1 MKKGETKKMPV
12 QQTQEREQ
20 TDTIGERA
28 RFDELYAETF
38 KNLQEGSLVDGRV
51 VAFLPDGVVVDI
63 GYKSEGIIPQGE
75 FSDEEL
81 KQLSVGAPIQVF
93 LESRED
99 LDGNLLLSKEKADR
113 MKVWGDLE
121 KLQETGQPINGKIV
135 SRVKGGLI
143 IDIGVKAFLP
153 GSQVDL
159 RPTRDLDRLLGQTV
173 PVKIIKMNHLR
184 SNVVVSRRVLLEE
197 SRERRRQETLS
208 NIQEGQWIDGVVK
221 NITEYGAFVDL
232 GGVDGLLHIT
242 DMSWGR
248 ISHPSELFSVGQ
260 KASVMILRHDR
271 ETGRIS
277 LGYKQKTV
285 DPWLLADQAYPV
297 GSRVKGKVVSV
308 TDYGAFVELE
318 PGVEGLIHI
327 SEMSWSHEVKHPSKL
342 VAVGQ
347 QVDAVVLSIDPK
359 ARKIS
364 LGMKQTESNP
374 WEVVEQKYPVGSVI
388 EGTVKSLT
396 DFGVFVGLE
405 EGIDG
410 LIHVSDLSWTKRVT
424 HPSEVVSKGD
434 RIKAVVLKIDPA
446 KERLSLG
453 YKQLTGDPWEQAME
467 RYKIGQQVE
476 AKVIRHAE
484 FGFFVELEEGVEGL
498 VHASE
503 AGGDAADRQSQKL
516 EELYPVGQTVTCKI
530 VKIDRTDRKIGLSI
544 KAYQKE
550 TERDELRRF
559 HEEQGTVDQSLG
571 SVAGRSKRSK
581 KSDEPS

>member
-1 MKKGETKKMPV
+1 MAV
-12 QQTQEREQ
+12 QQTQERGQ
-20 TDTIGERA
+20 SDLPGDRA
-28 RFDELYAETF
+28 RFDELYSETF

-75 FSDEEL
+75 FSEEEL
-81 KQLSVGAPIQVF
+81 KQLTVGAPIQVF
-93 LESRED
+93 LEARED
-99 LDGNLLLSKEKADR
+99 LEGNLVLSKEKADR

-121 KLQETGQPINGKIV
+121 KLHQTGQPINGKIV

-197 SRERRRQETLS
+197 SRERKRQETLS
-208 NIQEGQWIDGVVK
+208 NIQEGQWVDGVVK

-260 KASVMILRHDR
+260 KISVMILRHDK

-277 LGYKQKTV
+277 LGYKQKSV

-342 VAVGQ
+342 VSVGQ
-347 QVDAVVLSIDPK
+347 QVEAVVLSIDPK

-364 LGMKQTESNP
+364 LGMKQIEPNP

-424 HPSEVVSKGD
+424 HPSEIMAKGD
-434 RIKAVVLKIDPA
+434 RIKALVLKIDPD

-453 YKQLTGDPWEQAME
+453 YKQLAPDPLEEAVA
-467 RYKIGQQVE
+467 RFKTGQQVE
-476 AKVIRHAE
+476 GKVIRHAE
-484 FGFFVELEEGVEGL
+484 FGFFVELADGVEGL

-503 AGGDAADRQSQKL
+503 AGGDATDRQSQKL

-530 VKIDRTDRKIGLSI
+530 VKIDRADRKISLSI

-559 HEEQGTVDQSLG
+559 HEEQGSLDQSLG
-571 SVAGRSKRSK
+571 RVAGRSKRSK
-581 KSDEPS
+581 KGDETT

>member
-1 MKKGETKKMPV
+1 MPV
-12 QQTQEREQ
+12 QQTQEQEQ
-20 TDTIGERA
+20 TDTLGERA
-28 RFDELYAETF
+28 RYDELYAETF

-75 FSDEEL
+75 FSDAEL
-81 KQLSVGAPIQVF
+81 KQLFVGAPIQVF

-248 ISHPSELFSVGQ
+248 ISHPSELLSVGQ

-374 WEVVEQKYPVGSVI
+374 WEVVEQKYPIGSVI

-424 HPSEVVSKGD
+424 HPSEVVAKGD
-434 RIKAVVLKIDPA
+434 KIKAVVLKIDPA

-453 YKQLTGDPWEQAME
+453 YKQLAGDPWEQAME

-484 FGFFVELEEGVEGL
+484 FGFFVELEDGVEGL

-516 EELYPVGQTVTCKI
+516 EELYPVGQTVACKI

-581 KSDEPS
+581 KSDDPS

>member
-1 MKKGETKKMPV
+1 MAV
-12 QQTQEREQ
+12 QQTQERGQ
-20 TDTIGERA
+20 SDLPGDRA
-28 RFDELYAETF
+28 RFDELYSETF

-75 FSDEEL
+75 FSEEEL
-81 KQLSVGAPIQVF
+81 KQLTVGAPIQVF
-93 LESRED
+93 LEARED
-99 LDGNLLLSKEKADR
+99 LEGNLVLSKEKADR

-121 KLQETGQPINGKIV
+121 KLHQTGQPINGKIV

-197 SRERRRQETLS
+197 SRERKRQETLS
-208 NIQEGQWIDGVVK
+208 NIQEGQWVDGVVK

-260 KASVMILRHDR
+260 KISVMILRHDK

-277 LGYKQKTV
+277 LGYKQKSV

-342 VAVGQ
+342 VSVGQ
-347 QVDAVVLSIDPK
+347 QVEAVVLSIDPK

-364 LGMKQTESNP
+364 LGMKQIEPNP

-424 HPSEVVSKGD
+424 HPSEIMAKGD
-434 RIKAVVLKIDPA
+434 RIKALVLKIDPD

-453 YKQLTGDPWEQAME
+453 YKQLAPDPLEEAVA
-467 RYKIGQQVE
+467 RFKTGQQVE
-476 AKVIRHAE
+476 GKVIRHAE
-484 FGFFVELEEGVEGL
+484 FGFFVELAEGVEGL

-503 AGGDAADRQSQKL
+503 AGGDATDRQSQKL

-530 VKIDRTDRKIGLSI
+530 VKIDRADRKISLSI

-559 HEEQGTVDQSLG
+559 HEEQGSLDQSLG
-571 SVAGRSKRSK
+571 RVAGRSKRSK
-581 KSDEPS
+581 KGDETT

>member
-1 MKKGETKKMPV
+1 MKKGETRNMSV
-12 QQTQEREQ
+12 QQTQEAEQ
-20 TDTIGERA
+20 TDTLGDRA

-38 KNLQEGSLVDGRV
+38 KNLKEGSLVDGVV

-75 FSDEEL
+75 FSEEEL

-93 LESRED
+93 LEARED

-121 KLQETGQPINGKIV
+121 KLHETGQPINGKIV

-208 NIQEGQWIDGVVK
+208 NIQEGQWVDGVVK

-260 KASVMILRHDR
+260 KVSVMILRHDK

-342 VAVGQ
+342 VAVAQ
-347 QVDAVVLSIDPK
+347 EVDAVVLSIDPK

-364 LGMKQTESNP
+364 LGMKQTEQNP

-424 HPSEVVSKGD
+424 HPSEVLAKGD
-434 RIKAVVLKIDPA
+434 KIKAVVLKIDPD

-453 YKQLTGDPWEQAME
+453 FKQLTGDPWEQAME
-467 RYKIGQQVE
+467 RYKTGQQVE
-476 AKVIRHAE
+476 GKVIRHVE

-503 AGGDAADRQSQKL
+503 AGGDAAERQTQKL
-516 EELYPVGQTVTCKI
+516 EELYPVGQTVACKI
-530 VKIDRTDRKIGLSI
+530 VKIDRSDRKIGLSI

-571 SVAGRSKRSK
+571 RVAGRSKRSK
-581 KSDEPS
+581 KSDETS

>member
-1 MKKGETKKMPV
+1 MSV
-12 QQTQEREQ
+12 QQTQEAEQ
-20 TDTIGERA
+20 TDTLGDRA
-28 RFDELYAETF
+28 RFDDLYAETF
-38 KNLQEGSLVDGRV
+38 KNLKEGSLVDGVV

-75 FSDEEL
+75 FSEEEL

-93 LESRED
+93 LEARED

-121 KLQETGQPINGKIV
+121 KLHETGQPINGKIV

-208 NIQEGQWIDGVVK
+208 NIQEGQWVDGVVK

-260 KASVMILRHDR
+260 KVSVMILRHDK

-342 VAVGQ
+342 VAVAQ
-347 QVDAVVLSIDPK
+347 EVDAVVLSIDPK

-364 LGMKQTESNP
+364 LGMKQTEQNP

-424 HPSEVVSKGD
+424 HPSEVLAKGD
-434 RIKAVVLKIDPA
+434 KIKAVVLKIDPD

-453 YKQLTGDPWEQAME
+453 FKQLTGDPWEQAME
-467 RYKIGQQVE
+467 RYKTGQQVE
-476 AKVIRHAE
+476 GKVIRHVE

-503 AGGDAADRQSQKL
+503 AGGDAAERQTQKL
-516 EELYPVGQTVTCKI
+516 EELYPVGQTVACKI
-530 VKIDRTDRKIGLSI
+530 VKIDRSDRKIGLSI

-571 SVAGRSKRSK
+571 RVAGRSKRSK
-581 KSDEPS
+581 KSDETS

>member
-1 MKKGETKKMPV
+1 MAV
-12 QQTQEREQ
+12 QQTQERGQ
-20 TDTIGERA
+20 TDSADDRT
-28 RFDELYAETF
+28 RFDELYSETF

-75 FSDEEL
+75 FSEEEL
-81 KQLSVGAPIQVF
+81 KQLAVGSPIQVF
-93 LESRED
+93 LEARED
-99 LDGNLLLSKEKADR
+99 LEGNLVLSKEKADR

-121 KLQETGQPINGKIV
+121 KLHQTGQPINGKIV

-197 SRERRRQETLS
+197 SRERKRQETLS
-208 NIQEGQWIDGVVK
+208 NIQEGQWVDGVVK

-260 KASVMILRHDR
+260 KVSVMILRHDK

-277 LGYKQKTV
+277 LGYKQKSV

-342 VAVGQ
+342 VSVGQ
-347 QVDAVVLSIDPK
+347 QVEAVVLSIDPK

-364 LGMKQTESNP
+364 LGMKQIEPNP
-374 WEVVEQKYPVGSVI
+374 WEVVEQKYPVGSMI

-424 HPSEVVSKGD
+424 HPSEMMSKGD
-434 RIKAVVLKIDPA
+434 RIKAVVLKIDPD

-453 YKQLTGDPWEQAME
+453 YKQMTPDPWEEAIA
-467 RYKIGQQVE
+467 RFKTGQQVE
-476 AKVIRHAE
+476 GKVIRHAE
-484 FGFFVELEEGVEGL
+484 FGIFVELAEGVEGL

-503 AGGDAADRQSQKL
+503 AGGDAMDRQSQKL
-516 EELYPVGQTVTCKI
+516 EELYPVGQTVTCKV
-530 VKIDRTDRKIGLSI
+530 VKIDRTDRKISLSI

-559 HEEQGTVDQSLG
+559 HEEQGALDQSLG
-571 SVAGRSKRSK
+571 RVAGRSKRSK
-581 KSDEPS
+581 KDDETT

>member
-1 MKKGETKKMPV
+1 MAV
-12 QQTQEREQ
+12 QQTQEVGQ
-20 TDTIGERA
+20 TDELSERT

-75 FSDEEL
+75 FSEGEL

-93 LESRED
+93 LEARED
-99 LDGNLLLSKEKADR
+99 MDGNLVLSKEKADR

-121 KLQETGQPINGKIV
+121 KLHESGAPINGKIIT
-135 SRVKGGLI
+135 RVKGGLI

-173 PVKIIKMNHLR
+173 PVKIIKMNHQR

-197 SRERRRQETLS
+197 SRERKRQETLS

-260 KASVMILRHDR
+260 RMSVMILRHDK

-342 VAVGQ
+342 VSVGQ
-347 QVDAVVLSIDPK
+347 SVNAVVLSIDPK

-374 WEVVEQKYPVGSVI
+374 WEVVEQKYPIGSVI

-410 LIHVSDLSWTKRVT
+410 LIHVSDLSWTKRIT
-424 HPSEVVSKGD
+424 HPSEVVNKGD
-434 RIKAVVLKIDPA
+434 KIKAVVLKIDPT

-453 YKQLTGDPWEQAME
+453 YKQLAPDPWEQALE
-467 RYKIGQQVE
+467 RFKTGQQVE
-476 AKVIRHAE
+476 GKVARHAE
-484 FGFFVELEEGVEGL
+484 FGFFVELAEGVEGL

-503 AGGDAADRQSQKL
+503 AGGDAADRQTQKL
-516 EELYPVGQTVTCKI
+516 EELYPVGQTVTCKV

-544 KAYQKE
+544 KALQKE
-550 TERDELRRF
+550 TDRDELRRF
-559 HEEQGTVDQSLG
+559 HEEQGAIDQSLG
-571 SVAGRSKRSK
+571 GRVAGRSKRSK
-581 KSDEPS
+581 KGDETS

>member
-1 MKKGETKKMPV
+1 MSV
-12 QQTQEREQ
+12 QQTQEAEQ
-20 TDTIGERA
+20 TDTLGDRA

-38 KNLQEGSLVDGRV
+38 KNLKEGSLVDGVV

-75 FSDEEL
+75 FSEEEL

-93 LESRED
+93 LEARED

-121 KLQETGQPINGKIV
+121 KLHETGQPINGKIV

-208 NIQEGQWIDGVVK
+208 NIQEGQWVDGVVK

-260 KASVMILRHDR
+260 KVSVMILRHDK

-342 VAVGQ
+342 VAVAQ
-347 QVDAVVLSIDPK
+347 EVDAVVLSIDPK

-364 LGMKQTESNP
+364 LGMKQTEQNP

-424 HPSEVVSKGD
+424 HPSEVLAKGD
-434 RIKAVVLKIDPA
+434 KIKAVVLKIDPD

-453 YKQLTGDPWEQAME
+453 FKQLTGDPWEQAME
-467 RYKIGQQVE
+467 RYKTGQQVE
-476 AKVIRHAE
+476 GKVIRHVE

-503 AGGDAADRQSQKL
+503 AGGDAAERQTQKL
-516 EELYPVGQTVTCKI
+516 EELYPVGQTVACKI
-530 VKIDRTDRKIGLSI
+530 VKIDRSDRKIGLSI

-571 SVAGRSKRSK
+571 RVAGRSKRSK
-581 KSDEPS
+581 KSDETS

>member
-1 MKKGETKKMPV
+1 MAV
-12 QQTQEREQ
+12 QQTQELGQ
-20 TDTIGERA
+20 ADALSERT

-51 VAFLPDGVVVDI
+51 VAFLPDGVVIDI
-63 GYKSEGIIPQGE
+63 GYKSEGIIPQSE
-75 FSDEEL
+75 FSGDEL
-81 KQLSVGAPIQVF
+81 KQLAVGSPIQVF

-99 LDGNLLLSKEKADR
+99 MDGNLLLSKEKADR

-121 KLQETGQPINGKIV
+121 KLQESGAPINGKII

-197 SRERRRQETLS
+197 TREKRRQETLS

-248 ISHPSELFSVGQ
+248 ISHPSEVLSVGQ

-277 LGYKQKTV
+277 LGFKQRSV
-285 DPWLLADQAYPV
+285 DPWLLADQAYPI

-342 VAVGQ
+342 VSVGQ
-347 QVDAVVLSIDPK
+347 AVNAVVLSIDPK

-374 WEVVEQKYPVGSVI
+374 WEVVEQKYPIGSVI

-424 HPSEVVSKGD
+424 HPSEVVAKGD
-434 RIKAVVLKIDPA
+434 KIKAVVLKIDPA

-453 YKQLTGDPWEQAME
+453 YKQLAADPWELAME
-467 RYKIGQQVE
+467 RYKSGQQVE
-476 AKVIRHAE
+476 GKVARHAE
-484 FGFFVELEEGVEGL
+484 FGFFVELEEGIEGL

-503 AGGDAADRQSQKL
+503 AGGDAVDRQTQKL
-516 EELYPVGQTVTCKI
+516 EELYPVGQTVSCKI
-530 VKIDRTDRKIGLSI
+530 VKIDRADRKIGLSI
-544 KAYQKE
+544 KALQKE
-550 TERDELRRF
+550 TVRDDLRRF
-559 HEEQGTVDQSLG
+559 QEEQGAFDQTLG
-571 SVAGRSKRSK
+571 NVAGRSKRSK
-581 KSDEPS
+581 KSDETS

>member
-1 MKKGETKKMPV
+1 MAV
-12 QQTQEREQ
+12 QQTQERTQ
-20 TDTIGERA
+20 ADAPGDRA

-51 VAFLPDGVVVDI
+51 VAFLPDGIVVDI
-63 GYKSEGIIPQGE
+63 GYKSEGIIPQSE
-75 FSDEEL
+75 FSEAEL

-93 LESRED
+93 LEARED
-99 LDGNLLLSKEKADR
+99 MEGNLVLSKEKADR

-121 KLQETGQPINGKIV
+121 KLHQTGQPINGKIV

-197 SRERRRQETLS
+197 SRERKRQETLS
-208 NIQEGQWIDGVVK
+208 NIQEGQWVDGVVK

-260 KASVMILRHDR
+260 KVSVMILRHDK

-277 LGYKQKTV
+277 LGYKQKSV

-342 VAVGQ
+342 VSVGQ
-347 QVDAVVLSIDPK
+347 QVEAVVLSIDPK

-364 LGMKQTESNP
+364 LGMKQIEPNP

-424 HPSEVVSKGD
+424 HPSELLNKGD
-434 RIKAVVLKIDPA
+434 RIKAVVLKIDPD

-453 YKQLTGDPWEQAME
+453 YKQLTPDPWEEAIA
-467 RYKIGQQVE
+467 RFKTGQQIE
-476 AKVIRHAE
+476 GKVIRHAE
-484 FGFFVELEEGVEGL
+484 FGFFVELAEGVEGL

-503 AGGDAADRQSQKL
+503 AGGDTIDRQSQKL
-516 EELYPVGQTVTCKI
+516 EELYPVGQTVTGKI
-530 VKIDRTDRKIGLSI
+530 VKIDRADRKISLSI
-544 KAYQKE
+544 KAYQKDA
-550 TERDELRRF
+550 ERDDLRRF
-559 HEEQGTVDQSLG
+559 HEEQGALDQSLG
-571 SVAGRSKRSK
+571 RVAGRSKRSK
-581 KSDEPS
+581 KGDETT

>member
-1 MKKGETKKMPV
+1 MKNMAV
-12 QQTQEREQ
+12 QQTQEAGH
-20 TDTIGERA
+20 TDAPGDRA

-38 KNLQEGSLVDGRV
+38 KNLKEGSLVDGLV

-63 GYKSEGIIPQGE
+63 GYKSEGIIPQAE
-75 FSDEEL
+75 FSEAEL

-197 SRERRRQETLS
+197 SRERKRQETLS
-208 NIQEGQWIDGVVK
+208 NIQEGQWVDGVVK

-260 KASVMILRHDR
+260 KVSVMILRHDK

-277 LGYKQKTV
+277 LGFKQKSV

-342 VAVGQ
+342 VAVAQ

-364 LGMKQTESNP
+364 LGMKQTEQNP

-424 HPSEVVSKGD
+424 HPSEVLAKGD
-434 RIKAVVLKIDPA
+434 KIKAVVLKIDPD

-453 YKQLTGDPWEQAME
+453 YKQLAGDPWEQAME
-467 RYKIGQQVE
+467 RYKTGQQVE
-476 AKVIRHAE
+476 GKVIRHVE

-503 AGGDAADRQSQKL
+503 AGGDAAERQTQKL
-516 EELYPVGQTVTCKI
+516 EELYPVGQTVACKI
-530 VKIDRTDRKIGLSI
+530 VKIDRSDRKIGLSI

-571 SVAGRSKRSK
+571 RVAGRSKRSK
-581 KSDEPS
+581 KIDETS

>member
-1 MKKGETKKMPV
+1 MTV
-12 QQTQEREQ
+12 QQKEMPRIYAAGPETP
-20 TDTIGERA
+20 ERA
-28 RFDELYAETF
+28 QLDELYAETF

-51 VAFLPDGVVVDI
+51 VAFLPDGIVVDI
-63 GYKSEGIIPQGE
+63 GYKSEGIIPQSE
-75 FSDEEL
+75 FSPDEI

-93 LESRED
+93 LEARED
-99 LDGNLLLSKEKADR
+99 LEGNLILSKEKADR

-121 KLQETGQPINGKIV
+121 KLYEAGSPINGKIL

-159 RPTRDLDRLLGQTV
+159 RPTRDLDNLLGQTV
-173 PVKIIKMNHLR
+173 PVKIIKMNHQR

-197 SRERRRQETLS
+197 SREKRRQEALS
-208 NIQEGQWIDGVVK
+208 NIQEGSWVDGVVK
-221 NITEYGAFVDL
+221 NITEYGAFIDL

-248 ISHPSELFSVGQ
+248 IGHPSELFSVGQ
-260 KASVMILRHDR
+260 RASVMILRHDK

-277 LGYKQKTV
+277 LGFKQKNV

-342 VAVGQ
+342 VSASQAVE
-347 QVDAVVLSIDPK
+347 AVVLNIDPK

-364 LGMKQTESNP
+364 LGMKQTEPNP
-374 WEVVEQKYPVGSVI
+374 WEVVEQKYPIGAVI

-396 DFGVFVGLE
+396 DFGAFIGLE

-410 LIHVSDLSWTKRVT
+410 LIHVSDLSWTKRVA
-424 HPSEVVSKGD
+424 HPSEVLTKGQK
-434 RIKAVVLKIDPA
+434 IKAVVLKIDPE

-453 YKQLTGDPWEQAME
+453 FKQLTQDPWEQAME
-467 RYKIGQQVE
+467 RYKPGQQVTG
-476 AKVIRHAE
+476 KVARHTE
-484 FGFFVELEEGVEGL
+484 FGFFVELEEGIEGL
-498 VHASE
+498 IHASE
-503 AGGDAADRQSQKL
+503 AGAEAGDRATQKL
-516 EELYPVGQTVTCKI
+516 EGTYPVGQAIICKI
-530 VKIDRTDRKIGLSI
+530 VKIDRADRKIGLSV
-544 KAYQKE
+544 KALQKE

-559 HEEQGTVDQSLG
+559 HEEQGAVNQTLG
-571 SVAGRSKRSK
+571 HVAGRSKRSK
-581 KSDEPS
+581 KGDESPES

>member
-1 MKKGETKKMPV
+1 MAV
-12 QQTQEREQ
+12 QQTQERGQ
-20 TDTIGERA
+20 TDSAGDRT
-28 RFDELYAETF
+28 RFDELYSETF

-75 FSDEEL
+75 FSEEEL
-81 KQLSVGAPIQVF
+81 KQLSIGAPIQVF
-93 LESRED
+93 LEARED
-99 LDGNLLLSKEKADR
+99 LEGNLVLSKEKADR

-121 KLQETGQPINGKIV
+121 KLHQTGQPINGKIV

-197 SRERRRQETLS
+197 SRERKRQETLS
-208 NIQEGQWIDGVVK
+208 NIQEGQWVDGVVK

-260 KASVMILRHDR
+260 KVSVMILRHDK

-277 LGYKQKTV
+277 LGYKQKSV

-342 VAVGQ
+342 VSVGQ
-347 QVDAVVLSIDPK
+347 QVEAVVLSIDPK

-364 LGMKQTESNP
+364 LGMKQVEPNP

-424 HPSEVVSKGD
+424 HPSELLNKGD
-434 RIKAVVLKIDPA
+434 RIKAVVLKIDPD

-453 YKQLTGDPWEQAME
+453 YKQLTLDPWEEAIA
-467 RYKIGQQVE
+467 RFKTGQQIE
-476 AKVIRHAE
+476 GKVIRHAE
-484 FGFFVELEEGVEGL
+484 FGFFVELAEGVEGL

-503 AGGDAADRQSQKL
+503 AGGDAVDRQSQKL
-516 EELYPVGQTVTCKI
+516 EELYPVGQTVTGKI
-530 VKIDRTDRKIGLSI
+530 VKIDRADRKISLSI
-544 KAYQKE
+544 KAYQKDA
-550 TERDELRRF
+550 ERDDLRRF
-559 HEEQGTVDQSLG
+559 HEEQGALDQSLG
-571 SVAGRSKRSK
+571 HVAGRSKRSK
-581 KSDEPS
+581 KGDETT

>member
-1 MKKGETKKMPV
+1 MVV
-12 QQTQEREQ
+12 QQTQELGQ
-20 TDTIGERA
+20 ADALGDRA
-28 RFDELYAETF
+28 RFDALYAETF
-38 KNLQEGSLVDGRV
+38 KNLQEGSLIDGRV
-51 VAFLPDGVVVDI
+51 VALLPDGVVVDI
-63 GYKSEGIIPQGE
+63 GYKSEGIIPQSE
-75 FSDEEL
+75 FSGEEL
-81 KQLSVGAPIQVF
+81 KQLAVGSPIQVF
-93 LESRED
+93 LEARED
-99 LDGNLLLSKEKADR
+99 MDGNLILSKEKADR

-121 KLQETGQPINGKIV
+121 KLHETGQPINGKIIT
-135 SRVKGGLI
+135 RVKGGLI

-173 PVKIIKMNHLR
+173 PVKIIKMNQLR
-184 SNVVVSRRVLLEE
+184 SNIVVSRRVLLEE
-197 SRERRRQETLS
+197 SRERRRQETLA

-248 ISHPSELFSVGQ
+248 ISHPSELLSVGQ

-277 LGYKQKTV
+277 LGYKQKSV
-285 DPWLLADQAYPV
+285 DPWVLADQAYPV

-342 VAVGQ
+342 VSIGQ
-347 QVDAVVLSIDPK
+347 AVDAVVLSIDPK

-374 WEVVEQKYPVGSVI
+374 WEVVEQKYPIGSVI

-424 HPSEVVSKGD
+424 HPSEVVAKGD
-434 RIKAVVLKIDPA
+434 KIKAVVLKIDPN

-453 YKQLTGDPWEQAME
+453 YKQLAADPWEQAME
-467 RYKIGQQVE
+467 RYKSGQQVE
-476 AKVIRHAE
+476 GKVARHAE
-484 FGFFVELEEGVEGL
+484 FGFFVELEEGIEGL

-503 AGGDAADRQSQKL
+503 VGGDAADRQSQKL
-516 EELYPVGQTVTCKI
+516 EELYPVGQTVACKI

-544 KAYQKE
+544 KALQKE
-550 TERDELRRF
+550 TVRDDLRRF
-559 HEEQGTVDQSLG
+559 HEEQGVIDQSLG

-581 KSDEPS
+581 KNDESS